1 MTPEDWTGLTDAQRA
16 EKLAEA
22 LQKLLERDRR
32 NTCTHEE
39 THRGGA
45 IWEFCDHC
53 GMKWADDEGGR
64 PEWSDPIEWTIS
76 ESALASYRAS
86 LEAAPVLDAE
96 AGEDGWI
103 PWEGGNCPVSP
114 ETSVFVR
121 FGDGDEDGPEMAQE
135 WNWSR
140 DTWDVDPDCQII
152 AYRLSKEPR

>member
-1 MTPEDWTGLTDAQRA
+1 MTPEDWTGLTDAQRV
-16 EKLAEA
+16 EKRLR
-22 LQKLLERDRR
+22 LLEEAVIFLLNASPATTNGMVEDRKRRARAILDARDL
-32 NTCTHEE
+32 C
-39 THRGGA
+39 
-45 IWEFCDHC
+45 
-53 GMKWADDEGGR
+53 
-64 PEWSDPIEWTIS
+64 
-76 ESALASYRAS
+76 SAPRAS